1 MHSLRFYC
9 GLLSFDWI
17 VVNYENRSFTAYPH
31 SIVCDAFGFHRASR
45 GFEFC
50 AGAELVDCESGT
62 SWVSP

>member
-45 GFEFC
+45 GFE
-50 AGAELVDCESGT
+50 S
-62 SWVSP
+62 VSYTHLTLPTT